1 MYSKIVLMLRVG
13 DILQSRIN
21 LFVFAET
28 APFLHWKNHM
38 QLFHQNLLIISLF
51 HNNKRIIEHRAT
63 ACNEN
68 TLTFLYKST
77 KWQSFFIYHMNC
89 FIKWEMIMRSHF
101 VNLIISY
108 HRISS
113 SYFLLIKKWERRR
126 MKIYFHRTM
135 KYQKESLLKCYELC
149 DFRVS
154 YIFVLSYHFFTS
166 FSFLIFTS
174 FLSGISYKD
183 IYILVK

>member
-1 MYSKIVLMLRVG
+1 MNTTIDLIWIISKLYKLSKIVSTLRVG
-13 DILQSRIN
+13 VILRKRIN

-38 QLFHQNLLIISLF
+38 QLFHQNLFIISLF
-51 HNNKRIIEHRAT
+51 HNNKRIIEHRTA

-77 KWQSFFIYHMNC
+77 KWRNFFIHYMNC

-108 HRISS
+108 HCNFI
-113 SYFLLIKKWERRR
+113 I
-126 MKIYFHRTM
+126 
-135 KYQKESLLKCYELC
+135 
-149 DFRVS
+149 
-154 YIFVLSYHFFTS
+154 IFPVD
-166 FSFLIFTS
+166 
-174 FLSGISYKD
+174 K
-183 IYILVK
+183 